1 MNAISEFLAAT
12 IMAMLSSTAT
22 AAPVTDDEWLN
33 NWVAEDYH
41 WGGLGIV
48 NSEKFDNS
56 GLLLIASAHY
66 DCSMQIAP
74 TQRNDDS
81 REYIEVLGLTSEHEL
96 FAEGSVVKVRV
107 DGGDI
112 YTWRDVESKAFTT
125 DESTFIHY
133 SPVDLT
139 GTEGLFAEMLGGTS
153 MIIVLDDDQTD
164 YISLIGFSKVAS
176 EALELCEDK
185 LNNVAVNEW
194 GA

>member
-1 MNAISEFLAAT
+1 MNAISDFIVAT
-12 IMAMLSSTAT
+12 IMVMLSTTTT

-33 NWVAEDYH
+33 NWVAEDYS
-41 WGGLGIV
+41 WGGMGIV

-56 GLLLIASAHY
+56 GLLLIAATHY

-81 REYIEVLGLTSEHEL
+81 REYIKVLGLTSDHEL

-107 DGGDI
+107 DGGQI
-112 YTWRDVESKAFTT
+112 YTWRDVDTKAFTT

-139 GTEGLFAEMLGGTS
+139 GTKGLFAEMLSGTS

-164 YISLIGFSKVAS
+164 YISLIGFSKAAS
-176 EALELCEDK
+176 EALDLCEEK
-185 LNNVAVNEW
+185 LSKIASDEW
-194 GA
+194 TL